1 MERQKDELRPIKI
14 VRKFLK
20 DPEGSALIEMG
31 NTKVLCTATVS
42 DKVPNW
48 LRGSGQGWLSAE
60 YAMIPRAT
68 PERKVRESRVG
79 KPDSRSIEIS
89 RIIGRSLR
97 GILDLTKLDNFTI
110 IIDCDVLQADG
121 GTRTAAINAGFC
133 ALYDAIR
140 YMLKNRL
147 IKENPIK
154 EYIGAVSVGIV
165 DGEYVLDLS
174 YEEDVRAEVD
184 MNVSMT
190 ESGRIVDIQ
199 GTGEKRPLTKEELD
213 KLLDL
218 AWKGIKKIIQYEKE
232 VLKYE

>member
-1 MERQKDELRPIKI
+1 MERQKNELRPIKI

-20 DPEGSALIEMG
+20 DPEGSAFIEMG

-199 GTGEKRPLTKEELD
+199 GTGEKRPLAKDELN

-218 AWKGIKKIIQYEKE
+218 AWEGIKKIIQYEKE
-232 VLKYE
+232 VLKHE

>member
-1 MERQKDELRPIKI
+1 MERQRDELRPIKI
-14 VRKFLK
+14 IRKFLK

-31 NTKVLCTATVS
+31 NTKVLCTATVQ

-48 LRGSGQGWLSAE
+48 LRGSGLGWLSAE

-68 PERKVRESRVG
+68 PERKVRESRLG

-97 GILDLTKLDNFTI
+97 GVLDLTKLDNFTI

-140 YMLKNRL
+140 YMLKNKL
-147 IKENPIK
+147 IKENPVR

-184 MNVSMT
+184 MNLSMT

-199 GTGEKRPLTKEELD
+199 GTGEKRPLTKEELN

-218 AWKGIKKIIQYEKE
+218 AWEGIKKIIQYEKE

>member
-1 MERQKDELRPIKI
+1 MERQKNELRPIKI

-31 NTKVLCTATVS
+31 NTKVLCTATVQ

-199 GTGEKRPLTKEELD
+199 GTGEKRPLTKDELN
-213 KLLDL
+213 KLLNL
-218 AWKGIKKIIQYEKE
+218 AWEGIKKIIQYEKE
-232 VLKYE
+232 VLTYE

>member
-1 MERQKDELRPIKI
+1 MERQKNELRPIKI
-14 VRKFLK
+14 ARKFLK

-31 NTKVLCTATVS
+31 NTKVLCTATVQ

-68 PERKVRESRVG
+68 PERKVRESRAG
-79 KPDSRSIEIS
+79 KQDSRSIEIS

-165 DGEYVLDLS
+165 DGEYVVDLS

-199 GTGEKRPLTKEELD
+199 GTGEKRPLTKEELN

-218 AWKGIKKIIQYEKE
+218 AWEGIKKIIQYEKE
-232 VLKYE
+232 VLKHE

>member
-1 MERQKDELRPIKI
+1 MERQRNELRPIKI
-14 VRKFLK
+14 IRKFLK

-31 NTKVLCTATVS
+31 NTKVLCTATVQ

-68 PERKVRESRVG
+68 PERKVRESRLG

-97 GILDLTKLDNFTI
+97 GVLDLTKMDNFTI

-133 ALYDAIR
+133 ALYDAVR

-165 DGEYVLDLS
+165 DGNYVLDLS

-184 MNVSMT
+184 LNVSMT

-199 GTGEKRPLTKEELD
+199 GTGEKRAITKEELNR
-213 KLLDL
+213 LLDL
-218 AWKGIKKIIQYEKE
+218 AWEGIKKIIQYEKE

>member
-1 MERQKDELRPIKI
+1 MERQKDKLRPIKI

>member
-1 MERQKDELRPIKI
+1 MERQKNELRPIKI

-31 NTKVLCTATVS
+31 NTKVLCTATVQ

-199 GTGEKRPLTKEELD
+199 GTGEKRPLTKDELN

-218 AWKGIKKIIQYEKE
+218 AWEGIKKIIQYEKE
-232 VLKYE
+232 VLKHE

>member
-1 MERQKDELRPIKI
+1 MERQKNELRPIKI

-31 NTKVLCTATVS
+31 NTKVLCTATVQ

-199 GTGEKRPLTKEELD
+199 GTGEKRPLTKDELN
-213 KLLDL
+213 KLLNL
-218 AWKGIKKIIQYEKE
+218 AWEGIKKIIQYEKE
-232 VLKYE
+232 VLKHE

>member
-1 MERQKDELRPIKI
+1 MERQKNELRPIKI

-31 NTKVLCTATVS
+31 NTKVLCTATVQ

-199 GTGEKRPLTKEELD
+199 GTGEKRPLAKDELN

-218 AWKGIKKIIQYEKE
+218 AWEGIKKIIQYEKE
-232 VLKYE
+232 VLKHE

>member
-1 MERQKDELRPIKI
+1 MERQRDELRPIKI
-14 VRKFLK
+14 IRKFLK

-31 NTKVLCTATVS
+31 NTKVLCTATVQ

-48 LRGSGQGWLSAE
+48 LRGSGLGWLSAE

-68 PERKVRESRVG
+68 PERKVRESRLG

-97 GILDLTKLDNFTI
+97 GVLDLTKLDNFTI

-140 YMLKNRL
+140 YMLKNKL
-147 IKENPIK
+147 IKENPVR

-199 GTGEKRPLTKEELD
+199 GTGEKRPLTKEELN

-218 AWKGIKKIIQYEKE
+218 AWEGIKKIIQYEKE

>member
-1 MERQKDELRPIKI
+1 MERQKNELRPIKI

-20 DPEGSALIEMG
+20 DPEGSAFIEMG

-68 PERKVRESRVG
+68 PERKVRESRAG

-199 GTGEKRPLTKEELD
+199 GTGEKRPLAKDELN

-218 AWKGIKKIIQYEKE
+218 AWEGIKKIIQYEKE
-232 VLKYE
+232 VLKHE

>member
-1 MERQKDELRPIKI
+1 MERQRDELRPIKI
-14 VRKFLK
+14 IRKFLK

-31 NTKVLCTATVS
+31 NTKVLCTATVQ

-48 LRGSGQGWLSAE
+48 LRGSGLGWLSAE

-68 PERKVRESRVG
+68 PERKVRESRLG
-79 KPDSRSIEIS
+79 KPDSRSSEIS

-97 GILDLTKLDNFTI
+97 GVLDLTKLDNFTI

-140 YMLKNRL
+140 YMLKNKL
-147 IKENPIK
+147 IKENPIR

-184 MNVSMT
+184 MNLSMT

-199 GTGEKRPLTKEELD
+199 GTGEKRPLTKEELN

-218 AWKGIKKIIQYEKE
+218 AWEGIKKIIQYEKE